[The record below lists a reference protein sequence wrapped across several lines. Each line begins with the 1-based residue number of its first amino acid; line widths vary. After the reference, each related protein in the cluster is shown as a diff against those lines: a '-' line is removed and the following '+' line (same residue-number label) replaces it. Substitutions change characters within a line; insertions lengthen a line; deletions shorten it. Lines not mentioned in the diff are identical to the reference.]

1 MQPAGRLC
9 DSPCSRTV
17 QAVAGGPNPEE
28 AGVQDDIHYYAERM
42 AEEERRAR
50 AAPYPEAAEV
60 HQQIA
65 TLYRAQ
71 LALLTRR
78 QQPCPA

>member
-1 MQPAGRLC
+1 M
-9 DSPCSRTV
+9 
-17 QAVAGGPNPEE
+17 
-28 AGVQDDIHYYAERM
+28 QDDIHYYAERM

-65 TLYRAQ
+65 MLYRAQ